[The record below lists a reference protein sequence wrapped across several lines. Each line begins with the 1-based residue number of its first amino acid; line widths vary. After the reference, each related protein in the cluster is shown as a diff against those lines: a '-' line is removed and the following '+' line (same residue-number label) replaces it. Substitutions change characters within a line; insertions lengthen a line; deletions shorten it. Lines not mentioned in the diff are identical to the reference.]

1 MKKTFNNF
9 SDFVLDFDFEF
20 TNTQNERL
28 ALFMNL
34 IKTLNQGCGC
44 TRRQRAEQ
52 AEREWLAIGTYL
64 TEDNIGVIKNKY
76 QGHVIEFCWNGP
88 VFFTI
93 E

>member
-1 MKKTFNNF
+1 
-9 SDFVLDFDFEF
+9 
-20 TNTQNERL
+20 
-28 ALFMNL
+28 
-34 IKTLNQGCGC
+34 
-44 TRRQRAEQ
+44 Q

>member
-9 SDFVLDFDFEF
+9 TEFVLDFDFEF
-20 TNTQNERL
+20 QHTQNARL
-28 ALFMNL
+28 LNFMNL

-44 TRRQRAEQ
+44 TRRQRAEH
-52 AEREWLAIGTYL
+52 AEQEWLAIGTYL
-64 TEDNIGVIKNKY
+64 SQDNINVIKNKY

-88 VFFTI
+88 VFFSM